1 VMRDTGP
8 LSSSCEAVHARGPL
22 APLD

>member
-22 APLD
+22 TPLD